1 MGGGGGERGLG
12 GGRVINEVS
21 VISNWGGGREGRE
34 VIKGELTAQPRGEKG
49 RGLQDTPIPKA
60 RGKGPPQTC
69 SHLRGGGGRE
79 GERPGSN

>member
-1 MGGGGGERGLG
+1 MG

-69 SHLRGGGGRE
+69 SHLRGGGEGGGAARE
-79 GERPGSN
+79 QLVLICISFA